1 MSTISGVQSSAAY
14 LQAVDAMRSLAP
26 AQQADAS
33 QDPGQDNTTRTQA
46 NANADAAQG
55 LAATRPTDTV
65 GNHVDTFA

>member
-1 MSTISGVQSSAAY
+1 MSMISSVQSSSAY

-26 AQQADAS
+26 AQQADAP
-33 QDPGQDNTTRTQA
+33 Q
-46 NANADAAQG
+46 DAAPDDASSTGGSATSDTGQG